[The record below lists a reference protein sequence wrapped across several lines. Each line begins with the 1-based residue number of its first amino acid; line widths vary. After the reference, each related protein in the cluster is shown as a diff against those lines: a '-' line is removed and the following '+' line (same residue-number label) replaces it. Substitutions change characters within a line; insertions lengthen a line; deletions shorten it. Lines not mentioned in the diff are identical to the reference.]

1 MDAVK
6 SWPRPLSPSDIRSFL
21 RLIGYYRSFVEG
33 FSLFSSLLM
42 ALTQKKVKFIL
53 PEACEKSFQELKD
66 RLASTPELTLPER
79 TNGFV
84 VHCVA
89 SRNGLGCILMQI
101 RKVNAY
107 VSNALSRLSMGSVA
121 HIDDDKKEFDQDVH
135 ILARLDV
142 RLVDST
148 KCGFMVHTGS
158 KSSFV
163 ENVKPKQGLDPTLVE
178 LKEVVLKKFL
188 EAFSQGRHS
197 VLRYQGRLCIPNVD
211 DFRGKILSEAYS
223 SRYSIHLGATKM
235 YHDLREI
242 YWWNEMKMDI
252 SEFVAPNYQQ
262 GKVEHQ
268 KLERLSQNISIPT
281 LKWEDLNMDFIVG
294 LPRQWRKHDSIWVIV
309 DRMMKLGH
317 FIPVKVSYSV

>member
-21 RLIGYYRSFVEG
+21 RLTGYYRSFVEG
-33 FSLFSSLLM
+33 FSLISSLLM

-53 PEACEKSFQELKD
+53 PEACEKSFHELKD
-66 RLASTPELTLPER
+66 RLASTPELTLPEG

-84 VHCVA
+84 VPCVA
-89 SRNGLGCILMQI
+89 SRNGLG
-101 RKVNAY
+101 Y
-107 VSNALSRLSMGSVA
+107 ALSRLSMGSVA
-121 HIDDDKKEFDQDVH
+121 HIDDDKKELDQDVH
-135 ILARLDV
+135 LLARLDV

-188 EAFSQGRHS
+188 EAFSQGRDS
-197 VLRYQGRLCIPNVD
+197 VLSYQGRLCVPNVD

-223 SRYSIHLGATKM
+223 SRYSIHSGASKM

-242 YWWNEMKMDI
+242 Y
-252 SEFVAPNYQQ
+252 
-262 GKVEHQ
+262 
-268 KLERLSQNISIPT
+268 
-281 LKWEDLNMDFIVG
+281 
-294 LPRQWRKHDSIWVIV
+294 
-309 DRMMKLGH
+309 
-317 FIPVKVSYSV
+317 